1 LSLRSSPSFLTLINP
16 VGPFFGPIGLACSSF
31 FVPKNSPKFP
41 QLFIPKN
48 FRNMNLKAI
57 LIVALLCPVAASAQ
71 NFQFGLKLG
80 GGSAK
85 VNLSGSTTLQG
96 TEVIPAD
103 AQVSFHGGAFARLGT
118 KRFFVQPEVYFSTI
132 GSQAIFRSTTA
143 GQVRDEVENYRLN
156 RIDVPVLGGLQLG
169 KLRLMVGPVLSTSAT
184 SSTSVQDKINT
195 ATFGFQAGAGLT
207 FGKLNLDARYEGGL
221 SNFSDG
227 LTVPVINRRFA
238 TDQRMTQFLVSVGYR
253 LF

>member
-1 LSLRSSPSFLTLINP
+1 
-16 VGPFFGPIGLACSSF
+16 
-31 FVPKNSPKFP
+31 
-41 QLFIPKN
+41 
-48 FRNMNLKAI
+48 MNLKAV
-57 LIVALLCPVAASAQ
+57 LIVALLWPVAASAQ

-85 VNLSGSTTLQG
+85 VNLSGTTSAQG

-103 AQVSFHGGAFARLGT
+103 AQVSFHGGAFARLGGNQ
-118 KRFFVQPEVYFSTI
+118 RFFVQPEIYFSSI

-143 GQVRDEVENYRLN
+143 GQVREEVENYRLN
-156 RIDVPVLGGLQLG
+156 RIDLPVLGGLRIG

-184 SSTSVQDKINT
+184 SSTTVQDKINT

-221 SNFSDG
+221 SNFSES
-227 LTVPVINRRFA
+227 LTVPVINRQFA
-238 TDQRMTQFLVSVGYR
+238 TDQRLTQFLVSVGYR